1 MKRLLALCFTF
12 FTVALA
18 FAQETIDST
27 ANARIRK
34 EAAENSRLMHTLHML
49 TDRYGPRLTGSPN
62 HEAAANWAVKQL
74 TEWGFKNAHLEPW
87 DFGHPGWMNEHAAGY
102 LTSPVRDNL
111 TFEVVAW
118 TPSTKGVVH
127 ANAVEIAPP
136 TTPTKEELTAYLAQN
151 AEKVKGKVVLIG
163 KATVV
168 PVNFT
173 PAALRRDDAT
183 IKGQFDPN
191 NPNAGRGGFGGRGGR
206 GAPPD
211 PTKLT
216 PAQMNEQ
223 IDAFLVANK
232 ALMRINDAAREHGQI
247 RAFNNRTFDL
257 AKAVPTVVL
266 RNEDYGRIDRLLA
279 DGETVGLQFDILNQ
293 SFPKG
298 TTAYNVVAELPGSD
312 KAGEV
317 VMLGGHLDSWHSA
330 TGATDNAIGCSMMM
344 EAARVINA
352 LGLKP
357 RRTIRVAL
365 WAGEEEGLLGSAA
378 YVKQHF
384 GTFENPKP
392 EYAGLDAY
400 FNIDSG
406 TGRVRGAGVFGPP
419 ETATVLRAALAPFE
433 DLGVAGALA
442 NTSRATGGTD
452 STNFSNAGLA
462 GIGMQQDPIEYQSAT
477 WHTNLDTYER
487 IVPEDAVK
495 AVTVIAASVWHVA
508 NRNEMLPRFT
518 KEKMPPLPPAP
529 GTARPATTSSG
540 AR

>member
-1 MKRLLALCFTF
+1 MKKSLALLA
-12 FTVALA
+12 AAGLA
-18 FAQETIDST
+18 FSQETVDSGV
-27 ANARIRK
+27 NARIRT
-34 EAAENSRLMHTLHML
+34 EATGNSQVMHTLHML

-102 LTSPVRDNL
+102 MTSPVRDNL
-111 TFEVVAW
+111 TFEVLAW
-118 TPSTKGVVH
+118 TPSTKGVAH
-127 ANAVEIAPP
+127 SNAVEVAPP
-136 TTPTKEELTAYLAQN
+136 ATPTKEELTAWLQQN
-151 AEKVKGKVVLIG
+151 EAKVKGKIVLVG
-163 KATVV
+163 KAQVV

-173 PAALRRDDAT
+173 PPALRRDDKT
-183 IKGQFDPN
+183 IKEQFDPN

-206 GAPPD
+206 GAPEPG
-211 PTKLT
+211 KLT
-216 PAQMNEQ
+216 AAQVNEQ
-223 IDAFLVANK
+223 VDAWLVANK
-232 ALMRINDAAREHGQI
+232 ALVRVNDAAREHGQI

-257 AKAVPTVVL
+257 AKAPPTVVL

-279 DGETVGLQFDILNQ
+279 DGETVGLQFDIVNQ

-298 TTAYNVVAELPGSD
+298 TTAYNVVGEIPGTD
-312 KAGEV
+312 KADEI

-330 TGATDNAIGCSMMM
+330 TGATDNAIGSSMMM
-344 EAARVINA
+344 EAARVIQA

-365 WAGEEEGLLGSAA
+365 WSGEEEGLLGSQA

-392 EYAGLDAY
+392 EYGKLDCY

-406 TGRVRGAGVFGPP
+406 TGRVRGASVFGPP
-419 ETATVLRAALAPFE
+419 EAATILRAALAPFE

-487 IVPEDAVK
+487 IVPEDAMK
-495 AVTVIAASVWHVA
+495 AVTVISAAVWHVA
-508 NRNEMLPRFT
+508 NRGEMLPRFT
-518 KEKMPPLPPAP
+518 KDKMPPLPPPAP
-529 GTARPATTSSG
+529 GARPATTPAAGSVG
-540 AR
+540 GK